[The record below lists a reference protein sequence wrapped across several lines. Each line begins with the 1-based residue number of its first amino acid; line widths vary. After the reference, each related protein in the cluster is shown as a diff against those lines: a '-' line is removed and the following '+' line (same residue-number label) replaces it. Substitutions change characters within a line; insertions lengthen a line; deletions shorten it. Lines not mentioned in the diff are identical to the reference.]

1 MLPANQKTRWLT
13 VTPTSSRGPAQVKL
27 IGNGNVLANGAY
39 SATLLFQS
47 DKTMPQIINV
57 PVVFIVG
64 N

>member
-1 MLPANQKTRWLT
+1 
-13 VTPTSSRGPAQVKL
+13 VKL

-57 PVVFIVG
+57 PLTGAQPIGHPRFLG
-64 N
+64 